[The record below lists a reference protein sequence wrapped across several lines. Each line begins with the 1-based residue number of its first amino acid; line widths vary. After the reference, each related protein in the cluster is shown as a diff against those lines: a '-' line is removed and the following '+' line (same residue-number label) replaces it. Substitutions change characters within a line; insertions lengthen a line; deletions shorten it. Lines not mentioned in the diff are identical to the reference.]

1 MITVYSFTV
10 NPFQENS
17 YLLTDETRRCV
28 IVDAGFYSPEEKE
41 QFGAFIEK
49 NELLPIALVNTHCHF
64 DHLLGIPFLKK
75 KYDLPLYCHR
85 DEAFWLATAAQQSS
99 FFGINFQDTLTAD
112 HYLDEGDE
120 VRWGNSALKVIH
132 VPGHSRGHLVLWSP
146 EDQFLLTGD
155 VLFRGSIGRTDLE
168 GGNYTSLVTHIH
180 RKLMVLPDETVV
192 YSGHGPATTIG
203 AEKSGNPFLK
213 VPPGE

>member
-75 KYDLPLYCHR
+75 KYDLPLY
-85 DEAFWLATAAQQSS
+85 
-99 FFGINFQDTLTAD
+99 
-112 HYLDEGDE
+112 
-120 VRWGNSALKVIH
+120 
-132 VPGHSRGHLVLWSP
+132 
-146 EDQFLLTGD
+146 
-155 VLFRGSIGRTDLE
+155 
-168 GGNYTSLVTHIH
+168 
-180 RKLMVLPDETVV
+180 
-192 YSGHGPATTIG
+192 
-203 AEKSGNPFLK
+203 
-213 VPPGE
+213 

>member
-1 MITVYSFTV
+1 MKPS
-10 NPFQENS
+10 
-17 YLLTDETRRCV
+17 
-28 IVDAGFYSPEEKE
+28 AG
-41 QFGAFIEK
+41 
-49 NELLPIALVNTHCHF
+49 
-64 DHLLGIPFLKK
+64 
-75 KYDLPLYCHR
+75 
-85 DEAFWLATAAQQSS
+85 TAAQQSS

-168 GGNYTSLVTHIH
+168 GGNYTSLITHIH
-180 RKLMVLPDETVV
+180 RKLMVFRMKRLFTAATDPPQRSERKNPEIHSSKCPPENKSHILLVLQLV
-192 YSGHGPATTIG
+192 YLLHNVLSQ
-203 AEKSGNPFLK
+203 
-213 VPPGE
+213 